1 MKSHR
6 LRERKRRPVDHVSRV
21 AVNARRRTV
30 TVVLVRLV
38 VSGVVGRLGHCFRR
52 SGLVGVLE
60 KAACDAD
67 ASALQL
73 RFRVC
78 HPLDPDQM
86 GVIDGSQFVIFI
98 FDKSPKNSAPNTIH

>member
-1 MKSHR
+1 
-6 LRERKRRPVDHVSRV
+6 
-21 AVNARRRTV
+21 
-30 TVVLVRLV
+30 
-38 VSGVVGRLGHCFRR
+38 
-52 SGLVGVLE
+52 VLE

-78 HPLDPDQM
+78 HPLDPDHR

-98 FDKSPKNSAPNTIH
+98 FDKSPKNSAPNTLY